1 MKHFK
6 KIKDIIQSEG
16 EIKEI
21 KKFLSLSE
29 VKKILRYTNNKP
41 NYFVKRNDGWKIAF
55 NKNKKKPVRSIEKWD
70 LILKKILYPKL
81 KKIFPNTTFYVHKN
95 EFPPHIFKS
104 NYPLKIHADTGKDN
118 QNEILFKQILIPLF
132 IDKKSLNVFTIFFKN
147 RWYGPAAN
155 FRSKKTIN
163 DPLHIIDEKKKF
175 IKIIDLKKF
184 LNFLEK
190 YKDNKIVFF
199 NNGEFKNNLNLRNKI
214 KKLILQK
221 RYNIT
226 TNKLINKHKTF
237 PKKIYNKYLTHE
249 DYEDFRGLKFWK
261 AVKWKI
267 GNAIIWDRSIL
278 HSSNNFLK
286 HKTHSKIGLSIFLNR
301 K

>member
-6 KIKDIIQSEG
+6 KIKEIIKTEG

-21 KKFLSLSE
+21 KKFLSLNE
-29 VKKILRYTNNKP
+29 VKKILKYKNNNP

-55 NKNKKKPVRSIEKWD
+55 NKNQKKPVRSIEDWD
-70 LILKKILYPKL
+70 LTLKKILYPKL
-81 KKIFPNTTFYVHKN
+81 KIIFPDIKFYVHKK

-118 QNEILFKQILIPLF
+118 QKEIPFKQILIPLF
-132 IDKKSLNVFTIFFKN
+132 MDKKSQKVFTIFFKN

-163 DPLHIIDEKKKF
+163 DPLEITDEKKKF
-175 IKIIDLKKF
+175 IRILNLKDF
-184 LNFLEK
+184 LKYLEK
-190 YKDNKIVFF
+190 NKNNKLVFF
-199 NNGEFKNNLNLRNKI
+199 NNGEFKNTPKLRKKI
-214 KKLILQK
+214 KKLILKK

-226 TNKLINKHKTF
+226 TTKLINNKMTF

-249 DYEDFRGLKFWK
+249 DYDDFKGLRFWK
-261 AVKWKI
+261 AIKWKI
-267 GNAIIWDRSIL
+267 GNAIIWDRSII

-286 HKTHSKIGLSIFLNR
+286 YKAYTKIGLSVFLNR